1 MPRESSELAAELAE
15 ALRRARDGR
24 PLLHV
29 ARDAGV
35 SRNALLELELGHRGD
50 GEPTNPTLA
59 RVERVAAAYG
69 LRLKL
74 VAEPING
81 RRPRRRKAPSA

>member
-1 MPRESSELAAELAE
+1 MPREASELSAELAA
-15 ALRRARDGR
+15 ALRQARDGR

-35 SRNALLELELGHRGD
+35 SRNALLELETGHRGD

-69 LRLKL
+69 LRVKL
-74 VAEPING
+74 VAEPIAKSRKR
-81 RRPRRRKAPSA
+81 RRPA